1 MSNKIISSCKI
12 ILIMLVMLSP
22 NILSTRSDN
31 ATNFKIP
38 LTIKVYPDAS
48 FSIGSKID
56 MELPE
61 DIPLDFDFASTVS
74 PDGKKLTFRLQAQS
88 ASRNVAES
96 LSKVFRKIEIG
107 AVGSKVDGESQ
118 AEMDLYIDFNEDEIR
133 SDYPVSFSVDEAKAK
148 IVLRETLVK
157 AEGHVKLHTN
167 DVNTL
172 ILMISMVTQYIRPS
186 IEEYLRDTGID
197 IKEFSINGIAKEANI
212 CLAIFKI
219 ELEGNLTKVS
229 EKITTE
235 QCMFSPYL
243 LITPFIPAADEGGR
257 INITITA
264 DPSMINVNGNGE
276 TTFSEHIDKSI
287 ESNKLLALS
296 IVEQTAKCDRT
307 NGAPYLP
314 LIQRLKN
321 TTISYKDFKVSLK
334 TEAGPRGRVLKGDL
348 QIVRLK
354 PPLEGTPDNFKF
366 TSFIQD
372 VLPLEEDLKKQLNLF
387 RQPLYLSDKSSSW
400 SMDVEIICMQEA
412 DKKLKIII
420 PSSAPTPQYQNETY
434 AKWVNI
440 TSVSQLKDV
449 SFNVTVE
456 KAGGDMIPL
465 IVAGIVI
472 IVVIIVISIIVITK
486 RKKPLVETPPPP
498 PVPPQ

>member
-1 MSNKIISSCKI
+1 
-12 ILIMLVMLSP
+12 MLVMLYP
-22 NILSTRSDN
+22 NILLTRSDGT
-31 ATNFKIP
+31 TNFKIP

-56 MELPE
+56 IELPE
-61 DIPLDFDFASTVS
+61 SMPLDFDFASTVS

-88 ASRNVAES
+88 TSRNIAES

-107 AVGSKVDGESQ
+107 GVGGKADGIRQ
-118 AEMDLYIDFNEDEIR
+118 AEMDIYMDFNENELR
-133 SDYPVSFSVDEAKAK
+133 FNYPLSFSVDEAKAK
-148 IVLRETLVK
+148 IILRETLVK
-157 AEGHVKLHTN
+157 AEGYVTLPTS

-172 ILMISMVTQYIRPS
+172 ISMITMVTQYLRMS
-186 IEEYLRDTGID
+186 IEEYLRETGIE
-197 IKEFSINGIAKEANI
+197 IKEFWVNGIVKEANI
-212 CLAIFKI
+212 CLALFKI

-229 EKITTE
+229 EKITRE
-235 QCMFSPYL
+235 QCTFSPYL

-257 INITITA
+257 INITITV

-296 IVEQTAKCDRT
+296 IIEQIAKCDRT

-334 TEAGPRGRVLKGDL
+334 TETGPKGRVLKGDL

-354 PPLEGTPDNFKF
+354 PPLEGTPDNFRF

-387 RQPLYLSDKSSSW
+387 RQPLYLSDKSLSW
-400 SMDVEIICMQEA
+400 SMDVEIICVQEA
-412 DKKLKIII
+412 GKKLKITI

-434 AKWVNI
+434 ARWGNI
-440 TSVSQLKDV
+440 TSISQLKDV

-456 KAGGDMIPL
+456 KTGGDMTLL
-465 IVAGIVI
+465 IVAG
-472 IVVIIVISIIVITK
+472 VVIIVATIAISLIVLTR
-486 RKKPLVETPPPP
+486 RKKPLAETPPPP
-498 PVPPQ
+498 PPPAPPQ